1 MTLMT
6 AWFFM
11 SAGTIVCAMALRDI
25 FTREVTARELLLL
38 AFFTWTPRLA
48 CGGGLM
54 PLLGSLSG
62 AAVLWGLTT
71 LARLFGRR
79 DVIGRGDIYFA
90 AAIGPWLS
98 PSDAMRMVALAFLFA
113 CVPALIRV
121 ASQRRPG
128 HLAFVPYLALA
139 ALLLAPWT

>member
-1 MTLMT
+1 MTRRGNACQCRAVRIACPAWHAGGMTLMT
-6 AWFFM
+6 AWFFI
-11 SAGTIVCAMALRDI
+11 SVGTIACAMALRDI

-48 CGGGLM
+48 CGGGPM

-79 DVIGRGDIYFA
+79 DVIGQGD
-90 AAIGPWLS
+90 
-98 PSDAMRMVALAFLFA
+98 
-113 CVPALIRV
+113 
-121 ASQRRPG
+121 
-128 HLAFVPYLALA
+128 
-139 ALLLAPWT
+139 